1 MKKELYVKICK
12 RCERTF
18 RTDKKAA
25 YVCPGCKLE
34 RKELCQSQYKKRMNK
49 TAFKAYNSGLSNT
62 SLTEAVRLIDKYNTE
77 HGTCYTY
84 GQAVQLSAKGD
95 IKL

>member
-1 MKKELYVKICK
+1 MKKELYIKICK
-12 RCERTF
+12 RCEKTF

-34 RKELCQSQYKKRMNK
+34 RKELCQSQYKKRKNK
-49 TAFKAYNSGLSNT
+49 TAFKVYGSGIANATLSD
-62 SLTEAVRLIDKYNTE
+62 AIRLIDKYNAE

-84 GQAVQLSAKGD
+84 GQAVMLNSKGD